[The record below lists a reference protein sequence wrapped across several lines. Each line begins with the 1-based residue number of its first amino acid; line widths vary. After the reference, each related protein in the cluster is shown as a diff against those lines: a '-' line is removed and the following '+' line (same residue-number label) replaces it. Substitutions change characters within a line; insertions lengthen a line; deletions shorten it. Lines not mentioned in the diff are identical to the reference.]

1 MSYRNLPPNERLR
14 ALHRLYRL
22 FCEDQDGYA
31 RYYGRAQAEAEHHAR
46 KRADRA
52 LGNSEVK

>member
-1 MSYRNLPPNERLR
+1 MSNRDLPPNERLR

-31 RYYGRAQAEAEHHAR
+31 RYYARAQAEAEHHAR
-46 KRADRA
+46 KRAERA
-52 LGNSEVK
+52 VGNGEVE

>member
-1 MSYRNLPPNERLR
+1 MANRNLPPDERLR

-31 RYYGRAQAEAEHHAR
+31 RYYARAQAEVEHYTR
-46 KRADRA
+46 KRAERA
-52 LGNSEVK
+52 VGDSEAK

>member
-1 MSYRNLPPNERLR
+1 MSNRNLPPDERLR

-31 RYYGRAQAEAEHHAR
+31 RYYARAQVEAEYHAR
-46 KRADRA
+46 TRAERA
-52 LGNSEVK
+52 VGDSEVE